1 MPSISP
7 KPSDR
12 RTLTIGLAAFLLG
25 GCAAAKPRTLHV
37 TIAQMAFTPNV
48 LQARVGDTVVW
59 TNDDIFQHTATAKD
73 GGFDIDLP
81 VKGSGQTVLKRPGT
95 IDYICSYHPNMS
107 GRIVV
112 A

>member
-7 KPSDR
+7 TPSDR
-12 RTLTIGLAAFLLG
+12 RTLTVGLAAFLLG

-37 TIAQMAFTPNV
+37 TVAQMAFTPKV

-59 TNDDIFQHTATAKD
+59 TNNDIVPHTATAA

-81 VKGSGQTVLKRPGT
+81 VKGGGQTALNRPGT
-95 IDYICSYHPNMS
+95 IDYACSYHPSMT

-112 A
+112 T